1 MRWFWAVLSI
11 IITVGFVY
19 LLDNRIAG
27 LPSFGK
33 LLDPVNGIWHNAE
46 PEDRDFSINNT
57 VLDLNSDA
65 EVWFDERLVPH
76 IRADNDHDLYYLQGY
91 VHAYFRLW
99 QMDMQTRAAGGR
111 VSEVIGSKA
120 LSFDRE
126 QRRKG
131 MVYGAEQSLKAME
144 AAPQTI
150 VALDAYTQGVN
161 AFVNSISKRDYP
173 MEYKLMGFA
182 PEPWTN
188 LKTALLL
195 MYMADDLTGS
205 VDDIEFSKL
214 KKYFSNEEIDFYF
227 PDKNH
232 NSYPVIPVGT
242 IHSPP
247 SLIVPDIPI
256 YNDVQAKSNGSKR
269 KEDSD
274 GKGSNNWV
282 VAGSKTKSGA
292 PILCDDPH
300 LGLNLPSL
308 WYEVQLTAPGIN
320 VYGASLPGAPG
331 VVIGYNE
338 RIAWGFT
345 NNYRDVKDFYEIG
358 EIDNSKYQYNG
369 IKKEFNKRIEVI
381 RVKDSTDYIDTVK
394 YTIHGPLMY
403 DRSYHLGSNSNIS
416 LAIRWM
422 AHLPSNELL
431 SLYLLNRAQNYDE
444 FVNAISYFIC
454 PAQNFVYADNSGNI
468 AMWGQGQFVN
478 KWKGQGKYIM
488 KGVDSSTMWGDFIPI
503 EENPHSLNP
512 EQAYLASANQTVT
525 DDDYPYWYNG
535 TFKELRATRINNV
548 LDSIDDITV
557 EDMFRLQNDEYDV
570 QAKDVTRILL
580 SNIDES
586 YKRTEYINW
595 IKDWD
600 YNYSAE
606 SKAATVYNIWW
617 YYFYNELWHSTKF
630 AKLENNFYPLHERT
644 VQLLK
649 DNDSVFTDVG
659 VAVNESYQKAK
670 DSLKKIETT
679 IGLEWYKVRNT
690 TIRHLTRLPAFSS
703 KNALKTDGW
712 STTVNAMKNNHGPSW
727 RMVVEMKDKPEGYAV
742 YPGGQSGNTS
752 GKYYQNHL
760 KHWQEGKYYKL
771 LFITDNDK
779 PEEIKHVW
787 KFKKDAS

>member
-1 MRWFWAVLSI
+1 MRWFWAILSI
-11 IITVGFVY
+11 IISSALVY
-19 LLDNRIAG
+19 VLDNSIAG
-27 LPSFGK
+27 LPPFGK
-33 LLDPVNGIWHNAE
+33 LLDPVNGIWRNAE
-46 PEDRDFSINNT
+46 PDNKDFSFEN
-57 VLDLNSDA
+57 VHLDLNSDA

-76 IRADNDHDLYYLQGY
+76 IRAANDHDLYYLQGY

-111 VSEVIGSKA
+111 VSEVIGIKA

-131 MVYGAEQSLKAME
+131 MVYGAEHSLKAME
-144 AAPQTI
+144 SAPQTK
-150 VALDAYTQGVN
+150 VALDAYTEGVN
-161 AFVNSISKRDYP
+161 AFISGNKKRDYP
-173 MEYKLMGFA
+173 MEYKLMGFS

-205 VDDIEFSKL
+205 VDDIELSKL
-214 KKYFSNEEIDFYF
+214 TTHFTEEEIDYYF
-227 PDKNH
+227 PDKNFD
-232 NSYPVIPVGT
+232 SYPVIPNGT
-242 IHSPP
+242 TYS
-247 SLIVPDIPI
+247 SASMSMPDAPI
-256 YNDVQAKSNGSKR
+256 STDNPVQSYSNMQSQ
-269 KEDSD
+269 DND

-282 VAGSKTKSGA
+282 VSGSKTKSGV

-308 WYEVQLTAPGIN
+308 WYEVQLQAPGIN

-338 RIAWGFT
+338 HIAWGVT
-345 NNYRDVKDFYEIG
+345 NNYRDVKDFYEI
-358 EIDNSKYQYNG
+358 EQVSNSEYRYNG
-369 IKKEFNKRIEVI
+369 NDLEFKNRVEVI
-381 RVKDSTDYIDTVK
+381 NVKDSAEYIDTVR

-403 DRSYHLGSNSNIS
+403 DKNHPLDNNNGKP
-416 LAIRWM
+416 LAMRWM

-431 SLYLLNRAQNYDE
+431 SLYKLNRASNYDE

-478 KWKGQGKYIM
+478 KWRGQGKYIM
-488 KGVDSSTMWGDFIPI
+488 KGSDSSTMWGDFIPI
-503 EENPHSLNP
+503 EENPHALNP
-512 EQAYLASANQTVT
+512 EQSYLASANQTVT

-548 LDSIDDITV
+548 LDTLEGITV
-557 EDMFRLQNDEYDV
+557 EDMFKLQNDVYDV
-570 QAKDVTRILL
+570 QAKEVTGILL
-580 SNIDES
+580 ENVNDS
-586 YKRTEYINW
+586 YRKTEYIQW
-595 IKDWD
+595 LSDWD
-600 YNYSAE
+600 YNYTAK

-617 YYFYNELWHSTKF
+617 YYFYNALWQNTKF
-630 AKLENNFYPLHERT
+630 AKVEGAIYPLHERT

-649 DNDSVFTDVG
+649 TRDTIFKNVA

-670 DSLKKIETT
+670 DSLNNLEGT

-690 TIRHLTRLPAFSS
+690 TIRHLTRLPAFNSEG
-703 KNALKTDGW
+703 ALETGGW
-712 STTVNAMKNNHGPSW
+712 STTVNAMKGSHGPSW
-727 RMVVEMKDKPEGYAV
+727 RMVVEMKDKPEGYGI
-742 YPGGQSGNTS
+742 YPGGQSGNVS

-760 KHWQEGKYYKL
+760 KKWQQGKYYKL
-771 LFITDNDK
+771 LFIIGDEK
-779 PEEIKHVW
+779 PEEIKHMW
-787 KFKKDAS
+787 TFKKDAS